1 MRPVMRTPARPLP
14 RVIEEGSPGFAAL
27 LTALLPG
34 LGQMYHGRWR
44 RGLIMLAL
52 PILGLALLFTLAFF
66 IGPIAAALI
75 RRASLFALVVVGALY
90 AFHLVAVGDAFSG
103 RIGNVFRGRHSIDY
117 ALLIAIVFGLSIA
130 YYSAYRQS
138 TGWAN
143 VLAAVFE
150 TPDGRTLGA
159 GTPLAGTSA
168 PGWSGRERLNVLLL
182 GIDTRDED
190 PLTQNTD
197 TVILLSI
204 DPVARTGAML
214 SIPRDTLVDI
224 PGVGQDKVNSA
235 YAHAGDPQKGPELA
249 RRTVERF
256 LGIPIHSYALID
268 FTAFRQTVDSV
279 GGVLVDVR
287 RPLRDEEYPTADY
300 GIERVEFRS
309 GPQIMDGEQ
318 ALRYARSR
326 HDSNDFSRSR
336 RQQAVLRGLRDR
348 FALAGIFRLPGIAE
362 RVGPLVR
369 TNFDPANVIPLARTA
384 LAIDGNDIHSEVL
397 LPCGGDEPHC
407 ELMEENGATG
417 YYLIPDVSK
426 VRALLSDLFAGT
438 RPASAR

>member
-1 MRPVMRTPARPLP
+1 MRTPARPMP

-44 RGLIMLAL
+44 RGLIMLGIPLA
-52 PILGLALLFTLAFF
+52 GLALFAALVLL
-66 IGPIAAALI
+66 IGPVAAAVI
-75 RRASLFALVVVGALY
+75 RSATLFALLVVGAFF
-90 AFHLVAVGDAFSG
+90 AFHIVAVGDAFAG
-103 RIGNVFRGRHSIDY
+103 RLGDAFRGRHSIDY
-117 ALLIAIVFGLSIA
+117 ALLIAIVFGLTLA
-130 YYSAYRQS
+130 YYSVYRQS
-138 TGWAN
+138 TAWAN
-143 VLAAVFE
+143 VVGAVFE
-150 TPDGRTLGA
+150 LPTGRTLG
-159 GTPLAGTSA
+159 PGTSQTGTTA
-168 PGWSGRERLNVLLL
+168 PGWSGHERLNVLLL
-182 GIDTRDED
+182 GIDTRSED
-190 PLTQNTD
+190 PLTNNTD
-197 TVILLSI
+197 TIILLSI
-204 DPVARTGAML
+204 DPNARTAAML

-224 PGVGQDKVNSA
+224 PGVGRDKVNSA
-235 YAHAGDPQKGPELA
+235 YAHAEDPKKGPELA

-268 FTAFRQTVDSV
+268 FAAFRQTVDSV

-300 GIERVEFRS
+300 GIERVEFRA
-309 GPQIMDGEQ
+309 GPQIMDGDQ

-326 HDSNDFSRSR
+326 HDSNDFTRSR

-384 LAIDGNDIHSEVL
+384 LAIDGGDIQSDIL

-407 ELMEENGATG
+407 ELTEENGPTG
-417 YYLIPDVSK
+417 YYLIPDVEK
-426 VRALLSDLFAGT
+426 VRALLSELFAG